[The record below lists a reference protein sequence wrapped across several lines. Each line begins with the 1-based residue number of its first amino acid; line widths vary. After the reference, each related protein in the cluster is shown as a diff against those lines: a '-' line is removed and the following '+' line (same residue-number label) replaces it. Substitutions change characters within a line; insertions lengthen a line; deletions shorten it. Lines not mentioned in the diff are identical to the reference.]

1 MFKYCEDL
9 LKHLFMYVPTVHVT
23 DVRAFAGCLFDET
36 LFFEFPFK
44 TDNDINAAQIKI
56 DLLNVRA
63 SLCFVHFQIFAKCI
77 HLSGLFAIE
86 GGTQGHCLLSLV

>member
-1 MFKYCEDL
+1 MSQPY
-9 LKHLFMYVPTVHVT
+9 MSPT
-23 DVRAFAGCLFDET
+23 AFAGCLFDET

-63 SLCFVHFQIFAKCI
+63 SLCFLHFQFFAKCI
-77 HLSGLFAIE
+77 HLSGPFAIE
-86 GGTQGHCLLSLV
+86 RGAHCLFVGVIVC

>member
-1 MFKYCEDL
+1 MFQPY
-9 LKHLFMYVPTVHVT
+9 MSPT
-23 DVRAFAGCLFDET
+23 AFAGCLFDET

-63 SLCFVHFQIFAKCI
+63 SLCFLHFQFFAKCI
-77 HLSGLFAIE
+77 HLSGPFAIE
-86 GGTQGHCLLSLV
+86 RGAHCLFVGVIVC